1 MLEVSIVGQGDTKM
15 AYKHKIK
22 TALLDAGGILFD
34 DSQKDLFYKFLKAKV
49 GVISPNFFKEN
60 FPVYLKYRTKAQ
72 TQRGYGMMDAY
83 RDCLNDM
90 GLGKYYG
97 EFMNYFN
104 KNKNNQLKIY
114 PEGKELVKSLREQ
127 GIEPIVLSDN
137 SSYGEKLEEK
147 LRKGGINVKV
157 ITSKDVG
164 KIKPAN
170 YNLVIERYNL
180 DKDEMILVAHD
191 KDELEGAS
199 HDGIKAIEFYPSKKI
214 IRSNP
219 YNNCGP
225 TAKKAIDDVISKV
238 VTSRGGLPRKGGY
251 FWNAF
256 KIEKK
261 KKQEY

>member
-1 MLEVSIVGQGDTKM
+1 MT
-15 AYKHKIK
+15 YKYKIK

-34 DSQKDLFYKFLKAKV
+34 DSQKDLFYKFLKAKI
-49 GVISPNFFKEN
+49 GNISPNFFKDN
-60 FPVYLKYRTKAQ
+60 FPIYLKYRTKAQ
-72 TQRGYGMMDAY
+72 TQKGYGMMNAY
-83 RDCLNDM
+83 RDCLNEM
-90 GLGKYYG
+90 GFGDYYN
-97 EFMNYFN
+97 EFLRYFN
-104 KNKNNQLKIY
+104 KNSSQKLKIY

-127 GIEPIVLSDN
+127 GIEPIVLSD
-137 SSYGEKLEEK
+137 SSSPGEKLEEK
-147 LRKGGINVKV
+147 LRKSGINVKV

-170 YNLVIERYNL
+170 YNLVIDRYNL
-180 DKDEMILVAHD
+180 DKNEMILVAHD

-199 HDGIKAIEFYPSKKI
+199 HDGIKAIEFYPSKQI
-214 IRSNP
+214 MRSNP

-225 TAKKAIDDVISKV
+225 TAKKAIDNVISQV
-238 VTSRGGLPRKGGY
+238 VTSRRGLAKRGGY